1 MDENVDKYI
10 AAFNEKS
17 EYLLH
22 RPFDIEFTEA
32 YMEDFLYYVFE
43 RENDGF
49 PFEETMSKEYQS
61 WCRKKKEWNMRLM
74 EWKKA
79 HPNEPGGFDEKINYD
94 DVPCF
99 RYNPIAIEFYK
110 NNKGESRAR
119 HSIIL
124 KDNPESYEFLDG
136 RKFVIMSPITYV
148 GRNRSADNG
157 RYLYALAFDL
167 DGVGMEELEHLM
179 KLMMVRTLKSGE
191 VVHSLPMANIIVN
204 SGHGLHLYYLLKE
217 PIPLYKRNREVL
229 NKLKRGL
236 TQMIW
241 NKLTSTIDQVQH
253 QGIFQGFR
261 IPGTQTKFGKIVRAF
276 YNSDSDYHTVE
287 SLNSHILSYNEN
299 KLSKEDIATL
309 NDSKYNP
316 NGVTLKEAE
325 RRWPEWYERVVID
338 GIKTPKKWHIK
349 RDLYDWWLKRLW
361 ESDQIVAGHR
371 YFCLMSLAVYAVKCD
386 IGYEELKKD
395 AMKLVARM
403 EELTIHDDNHFT
415 EKDAMDALQAFKV
428 GYCTFPRNS
437 IEYLTG
443 LEMLVNRRNGRPQ
456 AAHLKRARAVQMVDD
471 PEGEWRNKKGR
482 LDNTLGTNASAWKIA
497 HWRAWNLDGTK
508 MQCHRET
515 GIGRCT
521 IDRWW
526 RGLDLLMDISP
537 YTRIGNN
544 RLMGWNLGNGTILY
558 ENITEA
564 NIKEMFQTYLGNVGP
579 DKGKKK

>member
-1 MDENVDKYI
+1 
-10 AAFNEKS
+10 
-17 EYLLH
+17 
-22 RPFDIEFTEA
+22 
-32 YMEDFLYYVFE
+32 
-43 RENDGF
+43 
-49 PFEETMSKEYQS
+49 
-61 WCRKKKEWNMRLM
+61 
-74 EWKKA
+74 
-79 HPNEPGGFDEKINYD
+79 
-94 DVPCF
+94 
-99 RYNPIAIEFYK
+99 
-110 NNKGESRAR
+110 
-119 HSIIL
+119 
-124 KDNPESYEFLDG
+124 
-136 RKFVIMSPITYV
+136 
-148 GRNRSADNG
+148 
-157 RYLYALAFDL
+157 
-167 DGVGMEELEHLM
+167 
-179 KLMMVRTLKSGE
+179 
-191 VVHSLPMANIIVN
+191 
-204 SGHGLHLYYLLKE
+204 
-217 PIPLYKRNREVL
+217 
-229 NKLKRGL
+229 
-236 TQMIW
+236 
-241 NKLTSTIDQVQH
+241 
-253 QGIFQGFR
+253 
-261 IPGTQTKFGKIVRAF
+261 
-276 YNSDSDYHTVE
+276 
-287 SLNSHILSYNEN
+287 
-299 KLSKEDIATL
+299 
-309 NDSKYNP
+309 
-316 NGVTLKEAE
+316 
-325 RRWPEWYERVVID
+325 
-338 GIKTPKKWHIK
+338 
-349 RDLYDWWLKRLW
+349 
-361 ESDQIVAGHR
+361 
-371 YFCLMSLAVYAVKCD
+371 MSLAVYAVKCD

-395 AMKLVARM
+395 ALKLVARM